1 MTFNATT
8 CLQAEQSRLDATRS
22 SGSSRQGGTVL
33 ASRRCSR
40 WRTRTQPDL
49 RPQTPGP
56 RGRSPM
62 ARGLPTGTREAAGD
76 FPPARPAE
84 QSGAVDSRAGGTLGP
99 GRAWRAEEVVVFL
112 EDPRPPASPCV
123 HSATSSSSTGHCF
136 VAKSLRCRIPESPC
150 FAQALQIS
158 LRPRTGLLCRIRYC
172 RLPLLAAMFF
182 TISISTGPIC
192 TALLKLAS
200 LSWSRQST
208 DPETASNALDSG
220 LASYISTEHMHSS
233 LRGRI
238 IIRSILR
245 QLTI

>member
-1 MTFNATT
+1 MTSNATT

-49 RPQTPGP
+49 RPQTSGP

-62 ARGLPTGTREAAGD
+62 VRGLPTGTREAAGD

-84 QSGAVDSRAGGTLGP
+84 QSGAVDSRAGGRLGP
-99 GRAWRAEEVVVFL
+99 GRARRAEEVVVFL
-112 EDPRPPASPCV
+112 EDPRPPVSPCV
-123 HSATSSSSTGHCF
+123 HSATSSSTGDC
-136 VAKSLRCRIPESPC
+136 VAAKSLRCRIPESAC
-150 FAQALQIS
+150 FAQALKIS

-182 TISISTGPIC
+182 TISISTGPIR

-208 DPETASNALDSG
+208 DPETASNALDSW
-220 LASYISTEHMHSS
+220 LASYISTEHMRSS
-233 LRGRI
+233 LRGLI